1 MAKSHNWNLDCQDDG
16 ITLKCMLMLDGK
28 IHASIE
34 FVRDT
39 MGPTQYCIT
48 SFEYDDLV
56 TDDDKSFF
64 IHSVIPLVPNL
75 TEKENRKRFGIIK
88 SNDRG
93 VKFIE
98 NYLTGSIHIIE

>member
-1 MAKSHNWNLDCQDDG
+1 MAKSHNWNFDCKDDG

-56 TDDDKSFF
+56 TDEDKMYFM
-64 IHSVIPLVPNL
+64 HLVIPRVPKL

-98 NYLTGSIHIIE
+98 NYLKGSVNIIE